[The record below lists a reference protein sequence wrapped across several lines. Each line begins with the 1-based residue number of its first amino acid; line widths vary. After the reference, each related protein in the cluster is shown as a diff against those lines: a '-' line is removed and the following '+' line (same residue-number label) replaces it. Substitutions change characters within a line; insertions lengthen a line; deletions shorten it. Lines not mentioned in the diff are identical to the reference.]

1 VSQVEDTSERLRA
14 LIEAGMALASE
25 LSLDALL
32 QRLVELAA
40 ELTGA
45 RYAALGVTNPAG
57 TALDRFITIG
67 IDDDVRRTIGDLP
80 QGRGILGL
88 LIHDQQALRLHD
100 LSEHPA
106 SVGFP
111 PGHPPMRTFLGVPVQ
126 LRGVAFGN
134 LYLCEKAGGRDFGE
148 DDEEIVS
155 LLAAQAAIAIEN
167 ARLYESATHWL
178 RQVETLNEVGNAMLD
193 EVDLSSLLALVA
205 RRLRE
210 LVGAS
215 LVVISLPTESDQ
227 LRIEATDGRGAES
240 LVGHTRD
247 FEHTKVGRVFMRRRS
262 ERVDSLVDDPE
273 VDRESLLQ
281 IVEATGV
288 MPRAAIYA
296 PLIKRDRSVGLIA
309 IYDRDGADPRFGDA
323 DQRLAETFADRAA
336 VAVDLSQR
344 VARDTLRRIVEGQ
357 EIERARM
364 ARELHDQTGQALT
377 SILLGLRAIED
388 ADAGEIHSRVAGL
401 RDLVTE
407 ALQDVRRLAV
417 DLRPTTLDD
426 FGVVTAI
433 ERLCGD
439 VAQKS
444 GISIDFHATRE
455 GRRMPREVESCV
467 YRVVQEALT
476 NVIKHADAAH
486 VSVLLSPGDRDLTL
500 LVEDDGAGFEPA
512 QVPSERLGLVGMRER
527 VALVNGTLTVE
538 SAPGGGTTLRVT
550 VPLGVAPP
558 E

>member
-45 RYAALGVTNPAG
+45 RYAALGVTNPGG
-57 TALDRFITIG
+57 TALDRFITTG
-67 IDDDVRRTIGDLP
+67 IDDDLRRTIGDLP

-215 LVVISLPTESDQ
+215 LVVISLPTESGE

-288 MPRAAIYA
+288 MPRTAIYA

-309 IYDRDGADPRFGDA
+309 IYDRDGGDPRFGDA

-357 EIERARM
+357 ETERARM

-512 QVPSERLGLVGMRER
+512 HVPSERLGLVGMRER